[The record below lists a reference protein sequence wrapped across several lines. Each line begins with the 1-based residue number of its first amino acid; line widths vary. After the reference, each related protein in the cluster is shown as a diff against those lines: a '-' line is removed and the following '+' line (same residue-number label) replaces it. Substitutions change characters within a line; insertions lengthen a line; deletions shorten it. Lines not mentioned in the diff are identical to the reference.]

1 MVYGVLSEVGNITAD
16 DENMK
21 KWEKQKKA
29 EIGEVDVTN
38 ALELLLS
45 GKRATIFHSLKTGQ
59 YLSMIWGKNCQ
70 QTINRKPS
78 DGLSDQE
85 IKLSKILKVSL
96 QGPEFQDIIFNLREV
111 LQGVEPM
118 NEQTSCQL
126 QKR

>member
-1 MVYGVLSEVGNITAD
+1 
-16 DENMK
+16 MK

-78 DGLSDQE
+78 DGLLD
-85 IKLSKILKVSL
+85 
-96 QGPEFQDIIFNLREV
+96 F
-111 LQGVEPM
+111 
-118 NEQTSCQL
+118 
-126 QKR
+126 

>member
-1 MVYGVLSEVGNITAD
+1 
-16 DENMK
+16 
-21 KWEKQKKA
+21 
-29 EIGEVDVTN
+29 
-38 ALELLLS
+38 
-45 GKRATIFHSLKTGQ
+45 
-59 YLSMIWGKNCQ
+59 MIWGENCQ

-78 DGLSDQE
+78 DGLSDLE